1 MKKSR
6 DSRLEGLRT
15 GGIHE
20 MRDSAQEGFRT
31 RGIQERRVPDRRD
44 ADCGAGEM
52 LDRRET
58 GHVGC
63 RTCGTQDAGLQ
74 RCRKG
79 GIQERRN
86 ARKEECGKGGM

>member
-58 GHVGC
+58 GH
-63 RTCGTQDAGLQ
+63 AGHRYSVLQ